1 LLCTF
6 QTASSMQCEVVDG
19 VLVVVLA
26 AACCRPVNPHP
37 EPQWSGAHRGLA
49 LYVSRLLA
57 PVWDVKVITPS
68 SNNAN
73 VWKARLTEQTMSVSG
88 GGCCCCRIVWFLGA
102 KGVLVSC
109 AAGGTQLPVRQ
120 RFKQDH
126 SPWCA

>member
-1 LLCTF
+1 ML
-6 QTASSMQCEVVDG
+6 VDSCCLAHV
-19 VLVVVLA
+19 VLVTLT
-26 AACCRPVNPHP
+26 ACCRPVNPHP

-88 GGCCCCRIVWFLGA
+88 GCCCCGDGAPGLAGCLVLLG
-102 KGVLVSC
+102 VTHPL
-109 AAGGTQLPVRQ
+109 
-120 RFKQDH
+120 
-126 SPWCA
+126 